1 MTKAPSEHK
10 ASSFKLRP
18 WQLTVRSNRNSDI
31 NGRAGLFLVDL
42 ERDAAN
48 DGIGRLCFREDAGK
62 PILLI
67 P

>member
-1 MTKAPSEHK
+1 MTKAPSEQK

-18 WQLTVRSNRNSDI
+18 WQLSVGSNRSLGI

-48 DGIGRLCFREDAGK
+48 DGIGRLCFREDASK
-62 PILLI
+62 R
-67 P
+67 